1 MVKKTFNVICAKVK
15 TSTLD
20 ESFDNDK
27 CTWQT
32 STGIKPRKT
41 LWEYSRVK
49 FVATSIQY
57 FFILFTLISKSCFSR
72 NSSPRPSSCGL
83 RESIRCKRS
92 YNKEWSL
99 QHDNTPFSTFHGY
112 TKTWM
117 SFAIFHL
124 FTWSRPLRLFF
135 SVPQEKFWLK
145 GYNFDM
151 IKEIQK
157 ETQVVFVTFTLE
169 DN

>member
-1 MVKKTFNVICAKVK
+1 MVKKTINVICAKVK

-49 FVATSIQY
+49 FVATSSQY
-57 FFILFTLISKSCFSR
+57 FFFCWLWYPSHVSQGIRLLVPQVVGYGKAFDANDHTITSGLSSMTTHLF
-72 NSSPRPSSCGL
+72 
-83 RESIRCKRS
+83 
-92 YNKEWSL
+92 
-99 QHDNTPFSTFHGY
+99 QHFMAMQKHECHSPFSTY
-112 TKTWM
+112 
-117 SFAIFHL
+117 SPDLIL
-124 FTWSRPLRLFF
+124 CDFF
-135 SVPQEKFWLK
+135 PVLQEKFWLK

-151 IKEIQK
+151 IKEIQN
-157 ETQVVFVTFTLE
+157 ETQAVFVTFTLE